1 MKIIDLIKNNKL
13 YNLANYDKIK
23 SEMGK
28 FEGQYVE
35 ISISSVKRERSLSQ
49 NSYYWGVVLPMI
61 TEEVAGKEQGRVDEE
76 IVQQVHEEMKI
87 RFLSFEVESLVDK
100 SKLTFTK
107 ATKELSTSE
116 FESYLEQIRRFAK
129 NELGINIPLP
139 NEI

>member
-35 ISISSVKRERSLSQ
+35 ISISPVKRERSLSQ